1 MKNLGV
7 ILILV
12 GYVAMALATV
22 SGLGYGLYLMGVA
35 GLTFGPAAW
44 SGFVLFAKMLGG
56 GLLSLIAGAI
66 LSAVK

>member
-44 SGFVLFAKMLGG
+44 GGFVLFAKMLGG
-56 GLLSLIAGAI
+56 GLLSLVAGAV
-66 LSAVK
+66 LSVGK